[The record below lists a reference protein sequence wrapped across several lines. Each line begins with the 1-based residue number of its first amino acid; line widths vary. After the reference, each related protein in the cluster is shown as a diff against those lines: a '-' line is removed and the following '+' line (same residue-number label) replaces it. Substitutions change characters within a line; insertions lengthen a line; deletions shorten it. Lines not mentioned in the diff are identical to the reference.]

1 MIPSTVDR
9 VPNQTSDKINE
20 QIRRQTW
27 RSLAHYGSAGPEAID
42 RRLAQLDQEWD
53 IERTLETNAS
63 IALLLGVTL
72 GTFVDKRFFA
82 LPAVVGGFLLQ
93 HAIQGWCPPLP
104 VFRRLGFRTQAEIE
118 QERYAL
124 KAMRGDFGD
133 LGDVGKQRSSRTAAL
148 ALKAVER

>member
-27 RSLAHYGSAGPEAID
+27 RSLTHYGSAGPEAID